1 MNKLYVGNLSFSS
14 TDESLDNFA
23 RDSGVEVDRVSVISD
38 MHTGRSRGF
47 GFIELAD
54 SQDVDAAIEA
64 LNGKE
69 LDGRVLRVDRARERT
84 GGGGPRGG
92 GGGGRGRSGR
102 GGPRRYDD

>member
-23 RDSGVEVDRVSVISD
+23 RDAGVELDRVSVITD

-47 GFIELAD
+47 GFIELSD

-69 LDGRVLRVDRARERT
+69 LDGRTLRVDRARERSS
-84 GGGGPRGG
+84 
-92 GGGGRGRSGR
+92 GGRGGR
-102 GGPRRYDD
+102 GGYGGSRRYDD